1 MQAVDLDTIL
11 LPEDFTN
18 SQQLCCL
25 SCRSRLAGLSLTD
38 QYEQGGN
45 TEVTLSISQL
55 SEQLRDFQ
63 QTRDSICLNCG
74 CGARSTFHMV

>member
-25 SCRSRLAGLSLTD
+25 SCRRRLAGLALTD
-38 QYEQGGN
+38 QYHRDGVS
-45 TEVTLSISQL
+45 EVTLSISLL
-55 SEQLRDFQ
+55 SEELRDFQ
-63 QTRDSICLNCG
+63 QSPDSIRLSCG
-74 CGARSTFHMV
+74 CGVRSTFHIV

>member
-25 SCRSRLAGLSLTD
+25 SCRRRLAGLSLTD
-38 QYEQGGN
+38 QVHQDGN
-45 TEVTLSISQL
+45 SEVTLSISRL
-55 SEQLRDFQ
+55 SEELRDFQ
-63 QTRDSICLNCG
+63 QNRDSICLSCSCG
-74 CGARSTFHMV
+74 VRSTFHMV

>member
-11 LPEDFTN
+11 LPEDFSN

-25 SCRSRLAGLSLTD
+25 SCRRRLAGLALTD
-38 QYEQGGN
+38 RYERDGN
-45 TEVTLSISQL
+45 TEVTLSISRL
-55 SEQLRDFQ
+55 SEELRDFQ
-63 QTRDSICLNCG
+63 QTRDSICLSCG